1 MQLDSRV
8 LQVVKALQVRL
19 VHQVHL
25 VEMGQG
31 ALLAFLEL
39 LDRLVLRALQ
49 EHLVPL
55 VYLAQLV
62 HRELQGRLVRPEP
75 RELEDRMEPLV
86 QVVKLDRLAP
96 QVLLVILVL
105 LEVLGLQVQQDLVV
119 PQELQG
125 QLEVL
130 ELPDQLGHKAQVGLL
145 EPRVQLV
152 PLD

>member
-75 RELEDRMEPLV
+75 RELEDRMEPQV

-119 PQELQG
+119 PQEL
-125 QLEVL
+125 
-130 ELPDQLGHKAQVGLL
+130 
-145 EPRVQLV
+145 
-152 PLD
+152 